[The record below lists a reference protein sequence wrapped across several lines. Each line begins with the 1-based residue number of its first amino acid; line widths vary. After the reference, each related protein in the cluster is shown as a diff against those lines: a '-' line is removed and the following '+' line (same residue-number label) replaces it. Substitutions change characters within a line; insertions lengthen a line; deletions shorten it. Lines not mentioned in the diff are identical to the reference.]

1 MWASHALVF
10 ANQVFKT
17 EKFSAESKIIFIKTP
32 NMAKIRYSLGIPKAP
47 F

>member
-1 MWASHALVF
+1 MISLVF

-17 EKFSAESKIIFIKTP
+17 EKFSVKSKSILIKTP
-32 NMAKIRYSLGIPKAP
+32 KNAKIRYSLGIPKAP